1 MDIDSETRNI
11 NQHLEK
17 GNFHAAINLA
27 LSAMNACRKEN
38 NQAGIDYF
46 IDMIKGIAQSLED
59 NFGSQ

>member
-59 NFGSQ
+59 NFGS